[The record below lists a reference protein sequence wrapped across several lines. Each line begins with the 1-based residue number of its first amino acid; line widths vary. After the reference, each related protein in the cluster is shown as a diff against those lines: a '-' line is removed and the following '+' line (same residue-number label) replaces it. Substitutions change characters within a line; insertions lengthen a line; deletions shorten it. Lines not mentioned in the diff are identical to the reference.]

1 MKPKLSGPQQRKHCA
16 TKQKPGRFFL
26 RGKGDHPALGY
37 LVGPMMSFN
46 HSFRQKWRTGLL
58 IWWFGRG
65 HHSYSGKSH

>member
-46 HSFRQKWRTGLL
+46 HSFRQK
-58 IWWFGRG
+58 
-65 HHSYSGKSH
+65 